1 LAKKI
6 FTDLDLQTSKI
17 INLGTPTASTDAATK
32 GYVDS
37 ASGGGGGGSV
47 AAFTIPGALAVAVG
61 SVRWYAPKSITVTSV
76 VVSVGTA
83 SLGASV
89 IFDVNKNGTTIFTTQ
104 ANRPTVAASAFTA
117 STTGMSVTTLTTS
130 DYITVDVD
138 QIGTTYSGADA
149 VVQIIYS

>member
-1 LAKKI
+1 MPLQYIGPTPSSAA
-6 FTDLDLQTSKI
+6 DLT
-17 INLGTPTASTDAATK
+17 TK
-32 GYVDS
+32 SYVDG
-37 ASGGGGGGSV
+37 AAGGGGSV

-61 SVRWYAPKSITVTSV
+61 SVRWYAPKSITITSV

-130 DYITVDVD
+130 DYITVDID